1 MQFNRLKRSGRTS
14 PCPICS
20 RKKDGDCAFND
31 QVVFCHQGETQG
43 PPASLNIG
51 DTVEKGEK
59 VWALVKTDSGPTGRA
74 YVFKPHQT
82 SRRCRH
88 QSGETNST
96 WKQEQ
101 QDKVKSALD
110 ILFIATE
117 EAWAIPDFHSL
128 NPDELKVGIAKIDNA
143 YAASVRIG
151 KYIHQHEIWQNYP
164 DLCKEYRKPFEA
176 FEKSARD
183 QFQDL
188 RHFRQYYL
196 GEIW

>member
-1 MQFNRLKRSGRTS
+1 MQFNRLKRSGRTL

-31 QVVFCHQGETQG
+31 QVVFCHQGGSQG

-74 YVFKPHQT
+74 YVFKPHQA

-88 QSGETNST
+88 QSGKTDSA
-96 WKQEQ
+96 WKNEQ

-110 ILFIATE
+110 IFFIAWE
-117 EAWAIPDFHSL
+117 EAWAVKDFYQLS
-128 NPDELKVGIAKIDNA
+128 PDELKDGIAKINNV
-143 YAASVRIG
+143 YTASVLIW
-151 KYIHQHEIWQNYP
+151 KYIHQHEIWRNYP
-164 DLCKEYRKPFEA
+164 DLCKEYKDRFET
-176 FEKSARD
+176 FDKSARW
-183 QFQDL
+183 QFQNLQD
-188 RHFRQYYL
+188 FRREL
-196 GEIW
+196 GEIC